1 MAELEHYYMM
11 LIFDNKG
18 IKLKEVEVD
27 GNAQYEPAITATLKA
42 VENASYIET
51 KTRWRLKEDK

>member
-1 MAELEHYYMM
+1 MVELEHYYMM
-11 LIFDNKG
+11 LIFDKSG

-27 GNAQYEPAITATLKA
+27 GNVKYEPTITATLKA